1 MVSFTIKALPEDADT
16 EIRAQLPGGRGRE
29 ALATKWLCIHAL
41 GPQRALA
48 ILHIEQTAI
57 RNAQRRRGETEL
69 RVSENIMSQYSKKV
83 DRFYD
88 VLQSYHQQRSLWF
101 PEWNEE
107 RIPDYVDVVKR
118 LTAIL
123 FYVGQDFLRNFNVN
137 TLNDL
142 SNMYC
147 NKVNVEEVVAWECTW
162 RVYDERSFSQPGWRE
177 AHTQEAAER
186 ERYLIHYMLSRY
198 GHNMNSIKTP
208 SEGSIN

>member
-16 EIRAQLPGGRGRE
+16 QIRAKLSGGRGRE

-57 RNAQRRRGETEL
+57 RNAERRRGEKEL

-101 PEWNEE
+101 PEWNED
-107 RIPDYVDVVKR
+107 RTPDYLDVVKR

-123 FYVGQDFLRNFNVN
+123 FYVGQDFLRNLNV
-137 TLNDL
+137 TTFNDL
-142 SNMYC
+142 SCMHC
-147 NKVNVEEVVAWECTW
+147 KRVNIEEEVAWECTW
-162 RVYDERSFSQPGWRE
+162 RVYDERSFSQLGQRE
-177 AHTQEAAER
+177 AHPQEAAEQ
-186 ERYLIHYMLSRY
+186 ERHLIQCTLSRY
-198 GHNMNSIKTP
+198 RDKTP
-208 SEGSIN
+208 GQKDTD